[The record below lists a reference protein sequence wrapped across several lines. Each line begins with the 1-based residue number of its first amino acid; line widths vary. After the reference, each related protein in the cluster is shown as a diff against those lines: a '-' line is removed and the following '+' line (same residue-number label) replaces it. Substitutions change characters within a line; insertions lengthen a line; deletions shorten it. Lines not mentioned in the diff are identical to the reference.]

1 MQRNSNLDYAGDL
14 TMELEEIE
22 KLIPKEEQVE
32 GAYTNTLISQGIIPR
47 SSAA

>member
-32 GAYTNTLISQGIIPR
+32 GASTITLMCGTYHTLICC
-47 SSAA
+47 